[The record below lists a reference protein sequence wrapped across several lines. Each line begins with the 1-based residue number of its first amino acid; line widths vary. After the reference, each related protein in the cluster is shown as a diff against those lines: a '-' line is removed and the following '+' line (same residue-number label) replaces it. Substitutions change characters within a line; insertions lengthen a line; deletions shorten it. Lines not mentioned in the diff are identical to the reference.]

1 MGRAKALLDW
11 HGRPLVVHMCDV
23 VGAAVGGPVV
33 VVGSAGQE
41 LPLLPEGIEL
51 VTDSLP
57 DRGPLQ
63 GLVDGL
69 VALSSRVD
77 VALVA
82 GTDVPFLRS
91 AVARHLL
98 AAVERDVAVAVPVVD
113 GRSQPLP
120 AAYSTEVI
128 GPARELLGTGERKM
142 LALLE
147 RVRTRELSER
157 DLLDDPDVRREDP
170 ELRSLVDLDT
180 EADYLAAL
188 RGS

>member
-11 HGRPLVVHMCDV
+11 HGRPLVVHVCEV

-41 LPLLPEGIEL
+41 LPRLPEGTEL
-51 VTDSLP
+51 VTDSMP

-69 VALSSRVD
+69 VALSSRAD

-82 GTDVPFLRS
+82 GTDVPFLRP

-98 AAVERDVAVAVPVVD
+98 AAVGRDADVAVPVVG
-113 GRSQPLP
+113 GRLQPLL
-120 AAYSTEVI
+120 AAYSTDVI
-128 GPARELLGTGERKM
+128 GPARELLAAGERKM

-147 RVRTRELSER
+147 QVQTRELSER
-157 DLLDDPDVRREDP
+157 DLLDDPEVRRDDP
-170 ELRSLVDLDT
+170 GLRSVVDLDT

-188 RGS
+188 KGS